1 MIVDREEEMGL
12 FKNLIDGNFSYR
24 IMNICEKGGKG
35 KSYLVRAFQQYCK
48 EIRSPCSLIE
58 FTVDHAMSPI
68 DCMREIVDFLGE
80 HYFVEFIKQEMD
92 FHHQQPFIQIGG
104 GESEG
109 GASITGNLQDAEIDR
124 VAGRDNISISN
135 ISIVNQDVSQNR
147 LLYFERVLT
156 RIFKKELENLCKTE
170 KVVIIFDGVEHVPSS
185 TANWLW
191 KHLLLA
197 LRERSSY
204 NLLIILSGRPEGS
217 RPTFTPIHEWKH
229 ILYEIKAFG
238 DFKRE
243 HVLEYFHRKLDLPIE
258 ESDIDAY
265 YRVCK
270 NNPLIMGQIGDIL
283 FSETWK

>member
-1 MIVDREEEMGL
+1 M
-12 FKNLIDGNFSYR
+12 
-24 IMNICEKGGKG
+24 
-35 KSYLVRAFQQYCK
+35 
-48 EIRSPCSLIE
+48 
-58 FTVDHAMSPI
+58 
-68 DCMREIVDFLGE
+68 
-80 HYFVEFIKQEMD
+80 
-92 FHHQQPFIQIGG
+92 
-104 GESEG
+104 
-109 GASITGNLQDAEIDR
+109 
-124 VAGRDNISISN
+124 
-135 ISIVNQDVSQNR
+135 
-147 LLYFERVLT
+147 
-156 RIFKKELENLCKTE
+156 
-170 KVVIIFDGVEHVPSS
+170 VIIFDGVEHVPSS

-217 RPTFTPIHEWKH
+217 RPTFAPMHEWKH

-243 HVLEYFHRKLDLPIE
+243 HVLEYFQRKLDLPIE